1 MLSGIVLDRPG
12 LALLC
17 FCFGFARLTPAR
29 SHKCKANPH
38 PKRKKAV
45 PSGPIRIGPAPQPA
59 TPAGT
64 ARNQGSSTRMNQA
77 PRLQDLP
84 RTAALLCLEVE
95 RFCLH
100 DLALPRGSS
109 LVLALSGGAD
119 STALALILTLL
130 APRLNLTLHG
140 LSINHGLRPEAADDA
155 AHAQSTCRTLGIPC
169 AVRKADV
176 QGFAARCRMGEEEA
190 GRALRYALLE
200 EERQAVDARFIA
212 LGHHREDLS
221 EDILL
226 RLVRGTG
233 WPALGGMPARDDNR
247 RLLRP
252 LLHCCPSALK
262 DLLRHCGFDWC
273 EDASN
278 QSTAYRRNRLRLQV
292 LPLLR
297 AENPALD
304 RTLGHMRQLADLD
317 RAYWQQT
324 LDEALRKNPWHMEET
339 PHAGQTSPNE
349 PPPPAALTLPRALL
363 RALPAAARLRLYMR
377 AVQQL
382 CSAVGMKTESEDGP
396 HCENETPQAATSG
409 QARAATL
416 LALDQA
422 LEQGRGNTRFQLP
435 GGIEAHLKGGGI
447 RFYRSGPPAHAPGAP
462 RLAARRAGGQTH
474 PIK

>member
-1 MLSGIVLDRPG
+1 
-12 LALLC
+12 
-17 FCFGFARLTPAR
+17 
-29 SHKCKANPH
+29 
-38 PKRKKAV
+38 
-45 PSGPIRIGPAPQPA
+45 
-59 TPAGT
+59 
-64 ARNQGSSTRMNQA
+64 MNQP

-84 RTAALLCLEVE
+84 RASALLCLEVE
-95 RFCLH
+95 RFCLRH
-100 DLALPRGSS
+100 LALPRGSS

-119 STALALILTLL
+119 STALALILSLL
-130 APRLNLTLHG
+130 APRLDLQLRG

-155 AHAQSTCRTLGIPC
+155 AHAQKTCCILGMPC
-169 AVRKADV
+169 AVREADV

-200 EERQAVDARFIA
+200 EERQASGAHFIA

-226 RLVRGTG
+226 RLVRGSG
-233 WPALGGMPARDDNR
+233 WPALGGMPARDDKR

-304 RTLGHMRQLADLD
+304 RSMGHMWQFAELD
-317 RAYWQQT
+317 RAYWQET
-324 LDEALRKNPWHMEET
+324 LDAALRDNPWRMEET
-339 PHAGQTSPNE
+339 ARDAQLGLNGQQAHAT
-349 PPPPAALTLPRALL
+349 LTLPRALL
-363 RALPAAARLRLYMR
+363 RSLPAAARLRLYMR
-377 AVQQL
+377 AVQHL
-382 CSAVGMKTESEDGP
+382 CSAADAEEDSLSD
-396 HCENETPQAATSG
+396 NMAQQSAATG

-422 LEQGRGNTRFQLP
+422 LQQGRGNTLFQLP
-435 GGIEAHLKGGGI
+435 GGIEAHLKSGSV
-447 RFYRSGPPAHAPGAP
+447 RFLRSG
-462 RLAARRAGGQTH
+462 AADGKRDAQ
-474 PIK
+474 